1 MPIDIRLTAAPRME
15 QDLKKILAP
24 LSEALERVDREIKK
38 RLEFGIPIIDRSA
51 MHLFAGGGKRI
62 RASLVI
68 LTSGLKT
75 RSPEGII
82 ELAAATEIIHAAS
95 LIHDDIIDQSLFRRG
110 NITVPQKWGN
120 KVAVLVGDFMY
131 SIALNIAIQDGN
143 IALFPLMVSGTKDMI
158 MGELFQLQY
167 SDIESIKKE
176 HYLSIVELKTAR
188 FMGTC
193 ARLGGTKSN
202 LSEVDCKDLYDFG
215 LNLGFAFQIID
226 DTLDILHNPSQIG
239 KDAGSDLKD
248 GKITLPILNL
258 IEQGGSEDL
267 DRLKNYSEKPDAAEW
282 EKIKNRLIE
291 SGAIAQSIH
300 FAGTFID
307 KARDILNKF
316 PDSPFRKILF
326 ELSDFLRS
334 RKY

>member
-1 MPIDIRLTAAPRME
+1 ME

-24 LSEALERVDREIKK
+24 LSEVLEQVDREIKK
-38 RLEFGIPIIDRSA
+38 RLEFGVPIIDQSA

-68 LTSGLKT
+68 LTSGLKAP
-75 RSPEGII
+75 SPAGIVEI
-82 ELAAATEIIHAAS
+82 AAATEIIHAAS

-131 SIALNIAIQDGN
+131 SIALNIAIQDGGTG
-143 IALFPLMVSGTKDMI
+143 LFPLMVTGTKDMI
-158 MGELFQLQY
+158 MGELYQLQY
-167 SDIESIKKE
+167 SDIETIRKE
-176 HYLSIVELKTAR
+176 HYLAIVELKTAR

-193 ARLGGTKSN
+193 ARLGGTKAR
-202 LSEVDCKDLYDFG
+202 LSDNECQQLYDFG

-226 DTLDILHNPSQIG
+226 DTLDIIHNPTQIG
-239 KDAGSDLKD
+239 KDVGSDLKD
-248 GKITLPILNL
+248 GKITLPILYL
-258 IEQGGSEDL
+258 IQGGDAA
-267 DRLKNYSEKPDAAEW
+267 DVARIKTYAEKPDPGEW
-282 EKIKNRLIE
+282 DIIKKRLID
-291 SGAIAQSIH
+291 SGAIAESIG
-300 FAGTFID
+300 FASSYID
-307 KARDILNKF
+307 KARNILTMF

-326 ELSDFLRS
+326 ELSDFLLS